1 MTYEEI
7 LPLIRR
13 ERFVPLRLLLKDGRT
28 YDLWRFGQFA
38 VVPYIIK
45 VRLPYEAPL
54 TSFQTDIVEINYPE
68 IQDVVEVPEM
78 TYGDTGEV
86 SLESH

>member
-38 VVPYIIK
+38 AVPYIIK

-54 TSFQTDIVEINYPE
+54 NSF
-68 IQDVVEVPEM
+68 
-78 TYGDTGEV
+78 
-86 SLESH
+86 